1 MMLRY
6 LAERPN
12 RLVTKDELLK
22 QLWPG
27 IYVTKTVLKV
37 CVREIRQALT
47 DHVTTP
53 QFIETVGTQGYRF
66 IAPLTT
72 SPPVSGSR
80 FQVSSLQLEDESRR
94 LGTWNLK
101 LETLFVGRAQELA
114 RLHAAFARAQ
124 RGERQL
130 TFVSG
135 EAGIG
140 KTTLVDCFL
149 AQARASGH
157 VWIGRGQCIEQQG
170 P

>member
-1 MMLRY
+1 MSQVSGSETEKAGEPVLGFGPFRLEAATHLWRGDQLVEIRPRPLMMLRC

-94 LGTWNLK
+94 LGT
-101 LETLFVGRAQELA
+101 
-114 RLHAAFARAQ
+114 
-124 RGERQL
+124 
-130 TFVSG
+130 
-135 EAGIG
+135 
-140 KTTLVDCFL
+140 
-149 AQARASGH
+149 
-157 VWIGRGQCIEQQG
+157 
-170 P
+170 